1 RLAVRLYG
9 HRPADPRAAR
19 PRPRVHGLRVPERLP
34 RPPERVESARP
45 RLPLATRVRGRRAVG
60 DPVSPC
66 RAAHL
71 VAAPARIL
79 LAAAREVRHP
89 RLPPARLLLRLRL
102 SRHPRGARARDRRAR
117 RSHRRPPGQCRH
129 RGPGRSATD
138 LRIAVHTVRD
148 VVRHG
153 VEQGPQVGP
162 AVSVITP
169 TLNRLSFLRRALE
182 SLASQTYGDFEAV
195 VVVDGPSPD
204 LAEFVAGHPDPRV
217 RLVQRETTGGTAA
230 ARNSGLEVARGH
242 YVGFLDDDDLWLP
255 TKLERQVPLLDAGAD
270 VVHSLVYVADADG
283 KIYDK
288 SSERG
293 FRLFREVAAAGY
305 PYVWLLRRSSYQISS
320 FLVRRECVDAV
331 GGFDPMLS
339 GIDDIAFV

>member
-1 RLAVRLYG
+1 
-9 HRPADPRAAR
+9 
-19 PRPRVHGLRVPERLP
+19 
-34 RPPERVESARP
+34 
-45 RLPLATRVRGRRAVG
+45 
-60 DPVSPC
+60 
-66 RAAHL
+66 
-71 VAAPARIL
+71 
-79 LAAAREVRHP
+79 
-89 RLPPARLLLRLRL
+89 
-102 SRHPRGARARDRRAR
+102 
-117 RSHRRPPGQCRH
+117 
-129 RGPGRSATD
+129 
-138 LRIAVHTVRD
+138 

-255 TKLERQVPLLDAGAD
+255 TKLERQVPLLDAGED
-270 VVHSLVYVADADG
+270 VVHALVCVADEDG
-283 KIYDK
+283 RVDDEPT
-288 SSERG
+288 ERG

-339 GIDDIAFV
+339 GIDDIAFVHELWRRYRLHLVDEALTKYCFHATNQGFTKDPTPWIRFAERELAWIAQSDPPQREACEAYLWMQIAQAEWIRRAYGRTLAPAWRSRRLDRSVVSGKTLLKYGLGALVPPLVDASRRRARRARIPSQPNPWLDFPTPIPV